1 MNYGTNESQNEA
13 TSSDNQ
19 SSITLPTKRRIER
32 RFLLPG
38 FQVFGYSVGHI
49 HNDICSAMWF
59 T

>member
-1 MNYGTNESQNEA
+1 MNYGTSESQNA
-13 TSSDNQ
+13 SINRQ
-19 SSITLPTKRRIER
+19 SSISTSASGRRRIER

-38 FQVFGYSVGHI
+38 IQVFAYSVGHI